1 MNAFA
6 RAQPASA
13 PPRPLERLRSLLPA
27 ETAPCVHS
35 WAALAGRQHRSRGI
49 TGSAAAAPSA
59 PCPVGT
65 RGPQSAATN
74 GAGGSASR
82 PLEHTLALPDPS
94 RNGLGWTQAAFG
106 AVPRT
111 AAALASHFMPAPIAA
126 FISWI
131 IMLEARLAAP
141 LPKPGATVRGVW
153 YGVWDQQQRN
163 ASLPTASTGDLGT
176 RRKHERGFG
185 PAACPR
191 LQAATQ
197 GCQHPAP
204 AWCTRA
210 TCCPTMK
217 KQIPNNQ

>member
-65 RGPQSAATN
+65 RGPQPAARS

-131 IMLEARLAAP
+131 IILEARLAAP
-141 LPKPGATVRGVW
+141 LPKPGAKVGGGLVW
-153 YGVWDQQQRN
+153 GLGS
-163 ASLPTASTGDLGT
+163 AAKKCLPANCPHWGPWHPTQT
-176 RRKHERGFG
+176 RARIWARSV
-185 PAACPR
+185 P
-191 LQAATQ
+191 QAASSDT
-197 GCQHPAP
+197 GLPAP
-204 AWCTRA
+204 SSCLVHAGHVLPHHEKTD
-210 TCCPTMK
+210 PK
-217 KQIPNNQ
+217 